1 MNLLY
6 LSRDDVQSLGL
17 PMEDIICA
25 LEEVFVEKGVGRVEM
40 PPKPGIHPM
49 PDAFIHAMP
58 AFVPKTGAAGVKWV
72 SGFPQNMAR
81 GMPYISGL
89 LILNDPDTG
98 VPICIMDCTWI
109 TAKRTG
115 AATAVAAKRLAR
127 PDSGCVAILGCG
139 VQGRSNLEALKAVF
153 PGIRRVQAYD
163 VNRAAAEAFCAESK
177 TSTGC
182 EALLCT
188 QPRQACA
195 DADIIVTAG
204 PILKD
209 PDPVIRRSWIKP
221 GTFLSPVDFD
231 SYLAPDVFAAA
242 SRVVTDD
249 MAQQEYYRKI
259 GYFQNIRQPDGDL
272 GQLLTGTI
280 AGRTN
285 ADEIT
290 IALNL
295 GIALE
300 DMATAVLAYRA
311 AERKGAGI
319 VLPL

>member
-1 MNLLY
+1 MKLLY

-17 PMEDIICA
+17 PMADIIRA

-40 PPKPGIHPM
+40 PPKPGIHPL

-58 AFVPKTGAAGVKWV
+58 AYIPKMGAAGVKWV

-81 GMPYISGL
+81 GLPYIGGL

-98 VPICIMDCTWI
+98 FPVCVMDCTWI

-127 PDSGCVAILGCG
+127 PDASTVAILGCG

-153 PGIRRVQAYD
+153 PRICRVQAYD
-163 VNRAAAEAFCAESK
+163 VNRSAAEAFCADAGAAY
-177 TSTGC
+177 GC
-182 EALLCT
+182 EAVTVL

-209 PDPVIRRSWIKP
+209 PEPVIHRAWIRP

-242 SRVVTDD
+242 SRVITDD
-249 MAQQEYYRKI
+249 QAQQEYYRKI
-259 GYFQNIRQPDGDL
+259 GYFQKIRQPDGDL

-300 DMATAVLAYRA
+300 DMATAVLVLQA
-311 AERKGAGI
+311 ARNQAVGTE
-319 VLPL
+319 LPL